1 MHHPKRKDI
10 NALPLL
16 VLNFRQTRQAQGVVP
31 NRSHR
36 LRLCQGSK
44 REKEKN
50 RSWFGFQKAA
60 EQIQCTSVDPRSELP
75 NPPFSPL
82 ASVQKAAST
91 LPFASAPVFRMLM
104 HVHDGR
110 SVTSPSSVP
119 LICTPNRGGRGTAAV
134 ESPAAGCRLRVPPCR
149 LLPLVFGGFYFF
161 RSQTSRTAAQRLH
174 ILRAANP
181 RRRRRAPLPQ
191 SLFPPPLSLMH
202 PSVVHDH
209 ALGCRS
215 RLASPRLDCASPC
228 LAAPEPLR
236 SFVPRLFLIS
246 VLHPPPPFSSP

>member
-1 MHHPKRKDI
+1 MHIGRS
-10 NALPLL
+10 A
-16 VLNFRQTRQAQGVVP
+16 FGVAKSAV
-31 NRSHR
+31 
-36 LRLCQGSK
+36 
-44 REKEKN
+44 
-50 RSWFGFQKAA
+50 F
-60 EQIQCTSVDPRSELP
+60 
-75 NPPFSPL
+75 PL

-91 LPFASAPVFRMLM
+91 LPFASVPVFRMLM

-119 LICTPNRGGRGTAAV
+119 LICTPNRGGRGTAAL

-149 LLPLVFGGFYFF
+149 LLPLVFGGFYLF

-181 RRRRRAPLPQ
+181 RRRRRASLPQ

-215 RLASPRLDCASPC
+215 RLASPRL
-228 LAAPEPLR
+228 
-236 SFVPRLFLIS
+236 RLTL
-246 VLHPPPPFSSP
+246 PYCP